1 MVALPSFKEG
11 LPNVLL
17 EALAME
23 TPCVS
28 SRIMGCPEVV
38 IDGETGE
45 LESRVRGLHH
55 PTPHSTPHSDTALD
69 TPTPGYCFEAGDSSG
84 LADALVRIAEQTP
97 EERTTMAA
105 NGKELGSR
113 AASRF
118 CAHFSTHFCTC
129 ACARARVRVFIYAV
143 VHIRCS

>member
-1 MVALPSFKEG
+1 M
-11 LPNVLL
+11 LL

-45 LESRVRGLHH
+45 LGGVRGLHH
-55 PTPHSTPHSDTALD
+55 PTPHSTPHYDTA
-69 TPTPGYCFEAGDSSG
+69 PHPHPGYCFEAGDSAG

-113 AASRF
+113 RLTSAPISRRI
-118 CAHFSTHFCTC
+118 S
-129 ACARARVRVFIYAV
+129 ARARTL